1 MSSDYEFTMPWPPSI
16 NTLRACVRNRLITSK
31 KGREYFNSVEVFMRE
46 LGLYDEGINER
57 VSISLVMHPP
67 TLRRYDCSNF
77 LKAYE
82 DALVKCNFI
91 IDDHLIEYGS
101 IRKGEKKAGGALK
114 VKVNI
119 IS

>member
-1 MSSDYEFTMPWPPSI
+1 MSDYEFEMPWPPSI
-16 NTLRACVRNRLITSK
+16 NSLRACVRNRLITSK
-31 KGREYFNSVEVFMRE
+31 KGREYFKSVDDLMHKI
-46 LGLYDEGINER
+46 GLHSEGIKDR

-82 DALVKCNFI
+82 DALVKSNFI
-91 IDDHLIEYGS
+91 EDDHLIEYSS
-101 IRKGEKKAGGALK
+101 IKKGDKIKGGVIK
-114 VKVNI
+114 VKVNL